1 MLPRPC
7 HCRRKPCHR
16 RRQKHDSRPH
26 SFLSQFSHC
35 CRTLFFGR
43 LFPTPS
49 FFCPN
54 LLQVVILLLLEAL
67 FFCYYLN
74 CLRGLRFPSVPS
86 TIKRSKGYTATSGET
101 GRGGQG
107 GGGRGSTQHIV
118 PHLNKPDLA
127 VRPSRTFFRRRM
139 YLSSGIFAGL

>member
-43 LFPTPS
+43 LFPTPL
-49 FFCPN
+49 FFLSKFIASCDIAIIRSI
-54 LLQVVILLLLEAL
+54 VFLLLSELPPWSPIS
-67 FFCYYLN
+67 
-74 CLRGLRFPSVPS
+74 LRAQHNKKKQRVHSHVGRD
-86 TIKRSKGYTATSGET
+86 GE
-101 GRGGQG
+101 GGQG